1 MRYLTTLA
9 LALVC
14 AVSTLAPGAAA
25 QESRSAA
32 DVSTVAHRGA
42 RFVAPENTLTAIRA
56 ALDRGADMVE
66 LDVQRSKDGRL
77 VLIHDQDLRRT
88 TNVERVFPRRASYDV
103 AAFTYRDMR
112 RLDAGRWKRDKYA
125 GERIPTLK
133 QAVRLLQRRR
143 AGLLLELK
151 SPSLY
156 PGLGF
161 EVSAALR
168 RVDGYLGWAI
178 RRDKLV
184 VQSFDFDVAR
194 AFKDIEPRVP
204 VALLGT
210 PAVAD
215 LPGLA
220 QWADE
225 ISARH
230 KTIDAGYVAAVHAA
244 GMSCSVWTV
253 DTKANMNASLDK
265 GVDAVVTNRPDLLG
279 RVLQR
284 RAAAGL

>member
-1 MRYLTTLA
+1 
-9 LALVC
+9 
-14 AVSTLAPGAAA
+14 
-25 QESRSAA
+25 
-32 DVSTVAHRGA
+32 
-42 RFVAPENTLTAIRA
+42 
-56 ALDRGADMVE
+56 
-66 LDVQRSKDGRL
+66 
-77 VLIHDQDLRRT
+77 
-88 TNVERVFPRRASYDV
+88 VFPRRASYDV

-143 AGLLLELK
+143 AGLVLELK
-151 SPSLY
+151 SPALY

-184 VQSFDFDVAR
+184 VQSFDFEVAR
-194 AFKDIEPRVP
+194 AFKEIEPRVP

-215 LPGLA
+215 LPALA

-253 DTKANMNASLDK
+253 DTAANMNASLDK

-279 RVLQR
+279 RVIQR

>member
-9 LALVC
+9 VALVC
-14 AVSTLAPGAAA
+14 AVTTLAPGAGA

-88 TNVERVFPRRASYDV
+88 TNVERVFPRRTSYDV
-103 AAFTYRDMR
+103 SAFTYRDMR

-143 AGLLLELK
+143 AGLVLELK
-151 SPSLY
+151 SPARY

-168 RVDGYLGWAI
+168 RVDGYLGWAQ

-184 VQSFDFDVAR
+184 VQSFDFDTMR
-194 AFKDIEPRVP
+194 AFKDLEPRVP

-210 PAVAD
+210 PAVAE
-215 LPGLA
+215 LPELA
-220 QWADE
+220 RWADE

-230 KTIDAGYVAAVHAA
+230 KTVDANYVAAVHAT
-244 GMSCSVWTV
+244 GMACSVWTV
-253 DTKANMNASLDK
+253 DTEDNMNASLDK

-279 RVLQR
+279 RVIQKR
-284 RAAAGL
+284 TAAGL